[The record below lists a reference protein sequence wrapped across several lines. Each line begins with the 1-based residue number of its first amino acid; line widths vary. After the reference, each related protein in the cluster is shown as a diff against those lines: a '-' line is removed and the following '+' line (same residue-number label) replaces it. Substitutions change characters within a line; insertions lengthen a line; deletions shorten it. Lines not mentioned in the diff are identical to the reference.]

1 MGRLALFCA
10 CLIVIGLIFSTQ
22 SFAKIDPT
30 TVAGAWLFDEEEAEV
45 VKDVS
50 GNENNGVVKSIPKW
64 DKGKF
69 GAAIVLDGIDDYV
82 NCGAQESL
90 SVGLDDFS
98 LVAWMRASKNTPGSW
113 SGCVISRFDANAP
126 RHGYLFGIRGVLD
139 ATQKDKPLFLMGL
152 GQASGAH
159 LFGTSSITDDQWHHI
174 AATADRGGDAIFYRD
189 GVFESKM
196 NIAGFAAE
204 DESNAQDLNIGA
216 DFNSRW
222 FLNAVIDEVALFK
235 TLLTED
241 DIKEIMN
248 DGLGRALGLTAVSSP
263 VGKLTATWGIIKAT
277 IDH

>member
-1 MGRLALFCA
+1 MVRRLALSCT
-10 CLIVIGLIFSTQ
+10 CLIAIGLILPTQ
-22 SFAKIDPT
+22 SFAEIDPA

-45 VKDVS
+45 VEDVS

-69 GAAIVLDGIDDYV
+69 GNAIVLDGIDDYV

-98 LVAWMRASKNTPGSW
+98 IVAWMRASKNTPASW
-113 SGCVISRFDANAP
+113 AGCVIARFDANVP
-126 RHGYLFGIRGVLD
+126 RHGYLFGIRGALD
-139 ATQKDKPLFLMGL
+139 ATQKDNPLFLMGL

-174 AATADRGGDAIFYRD
+174 AATADRDGDAIFYRD
-189 GVFESKM
+189 GVFESRM
-196 NIAGFAAE
+196 NIAAFIAE

-222 FLNAVIDEVALFK
+222 FLNAIIDEVAFFK

-248 DGLGRALGLTAVSSP
+248 DGLGRALGLTAV
-263 VGKLTATWGIIKAT
+263 
-277 IDH
+277 